1 MDFKM
6 FFFKSIAKYSEVD
19 MITNR
24 SRKLIIKTV
33 SATAIK
39 MISNDS
45 SLPDFW
51 GIMMSSIIYL
61 VKYGLINEAAEV
73 IRVRNRIINNSRL

>member
-6 FFFKSIAKYSEVD
+6 FFFRSIAKYSEVD

-24 SRKLIIKTV
+24 SRKFTIKTTR
-33 SATAIK
+33 ATVIK
-39 MISNDS
+39 MISKDS

-61 VKYGLINEAAEV
+61 VK
-73 IRVRNRIINNSRL
+73 